1 MTGRPIRTSIPPA
14 IIPQLGEALV
24 LWAESPEEARTFLLR
39 AGSDPHFPRIQK
51 IFVAKRSPTVRGNR
65 YIHGE
70 YWPTSNDGAVDV
82 YRTAVSA
89 PRKIVELVQWCT
101 ADVMLSRG
109 ETPIVVLEDTTH
121 IVRMNL
127 FQRFPRLARASS
139 LGVPS
144 AVLQGTRGLDLSKRG
159 DVWALHR
166 YLAAFRA
173 LSLIHPN
180 SPTLPIW
187 YSPDEPR
194 QELDAERELI
204 AYVRLLIEE
213 RLGDAKRIVDTR
225 LDQVEQLLDSGVNG
239 APVPDVPSIDHT
251 SEKDVVVRVGARPDV
266 KSWREKGSG
275 QMDPYLGMIVAAK
288 YLYCFDSA
296 GNQVRR
302 LRVDFT
308 FLPPDFWFFKDGAA
322 ATALYKRLPM
332 TFPDEV
338 RFLG

>member
-1 MTGRPIRTSIPPA
+1 MTARVIQTQIPPA
-14 IIPQLGEALV
+14 IIPQLSGALV

-39 AGSDPHFPRIQK
+39 AGSDPHFPAIQK

-82 YRTAVSA
+82 YRSAVAA

-101 ADVMLSRG
+101 GDVMLSRG

-144 AVLQGTRGLDLSKRG
+144 AVFQGTRGLDLSKRG

-187 YSPDEPR
+187 YSPNQPR

-204 AYVRLLIEE
+204 AYVRQLIE
-213 RLGDAKRIVDTR
+213 GHFDDAKQIVDTR
-225 LDQVEQLLDSGVNG
+225 LDQVTQLLDPGVNG

-251 SEKDVVVRVGARPDV
+251 SEKDVVVKIGAKPDV

-288 YLYCFDSA
+288 YLYCFDAA
-296 GNQVRR
+296 GRQVRR

-308 FLPPDFWFFKDGAA
+308 YLPPDFWFFKDGAA